1 VGDRVLKVSVWTK
14 YNGAEIDVAQTR
26 AGAEAAASA
35 IYWMNAGRNA
45 LQPEFN
51 MQLEAADIDDIKA
64 AKRNLKILD
73 FKGRGQFD
81 RMIEL
86 LKASAPKEQPPQ
98 PKLPEV
104 LKVEITN
111 PTALQPPP
119 RQVVIKRDR
128 AGNMIS
134 ADIKESPDAA

>member
-1 VGDRVLKVSVWTK
+1 
-14 YNGAEIDVAQTR
+14 
-26 AGAEAAASA
+26 
-35 IYWMNAGRNA
+35 
-45 LQPEFN
+45 

-111 PTALQPPP
+111 PAALQPPP